1 MKWLSLFITLFFA
14 LTGGMLFSLG
24 FSMKGAPGSDIA
36 ARSLELKLMGVFF
49 ILSPWLSI
57 FFVRR
62 KFSRDRKFAERVR
75 RTGAAKSAVLLSC
88 EETGTYE
95 NNSPEVSMVLSV
107 EDGDGT
113 RADRVFRGIVP
124 ITRAVLLRPGMEL
137 SIIETEEGMVI
148 DWPEAGQGQY
158 AQES

>member
-1 MKWLSLFITLFFA
+1 MRWLTVFITVFFG
-14 LTGGMLFSLG
+14 LTGALILALG
-24 FSMKGAPGSDIA
+24 FSMKGAPGTDIA
-36 ARSLELKLMGVFF
+36 SRPLEFKLLGVFF
-49 ILSPWLSI
+49 IISPWISI

-75 RTGAAKSAVLLSC
+75 RTGIAKKAVLLSC

-95 NNSPEVSMVLSV
+95 NNSPELSMVLSV
-107 EDGDGT
+107 QDGEGT

-137 SIIETEEGMVI
+137 SMIETEEGMVI